1 MSACEGNKSARKARG
16 NLALKWV
23 RCVRDLGLIPVK
35 PVCCFTAAGCL
46 VSLAVWW
53 HGWLMQTAKLQH
65 VCNGWSD
72 KLFGIRVFT
81 HDDMFPYKRSCF
93 SFFCPG
99 SLTPVSVLKQYVVSI
114 DGNDALIKWQLE
126 KGLDWTISS
135 VAGESYRVDVSW
147 TSLRVYV
154 LFSLFQEL
162 LFRCLM
168 TFQIDLSE
176 ALMSCVGNIITDK
189 EVKVRSVR
197 IHALFTLKYC
207 SDALFDFPH
216 WFGFS
221 KRQFNVTVSNSS

>member
-1 MSACEGNKSARKARG
+1 MTRTDASHSRVTLTEVEDFLRTPPPGFSVDSLGSGYRVRSDPETSLVLIDDLDLCRGKVVFHNSMGRKVKMHNLWEYSRMRKSLLSKNIYLLMSACEGNKSARKAR
-16 NLALKWV
+16 
-23 RCVRDLGLIPVK
+23 
-35 PVCCFTAAGCL
+35 
-46 VSLAVWW
+46 
-53 HGWLMQTAKLQH
+53 
-65 VCNGWSD
+65 
-72 KLFGIRVFT
+72 
-81 HDDMFPYKRSCF
+81 
-93 SFFCPG
+93 
-99 SLTPVSVLKQYVVSI
+99 VLKQYVVSI

-176 ALMSCVGNIITDK
+176 ALMSCVGNIITNK

-221 KRQFNVTVSNSS
+221 KRQFNLRLT